1 MVIMPPISLIRASLL
16 ASHPHQTL
24 VGVQLRLHLM
34 EEHGWTV
41 AMVLARR
48 LDHDYLLEEHQKAHE
63 EL

>member
-1 MVIMPPISLIRASLL
+1 MPPIPLIRASLL
-16 ASHPHQTL
+16 VMHSYQTL

-48 LDHDYLLEEHQKAHE
+48 LDHDYLMEEHHKAHAE
-63 EL
+63 Q